1 MAKRRTIGKDP
12 LAANFSE
19 PGYSAEIVPIAI
31 AAAAPVPPK
40 PDAEPMVKRDPGPLV
55 LPTKARRVIG
65 GTLEILGGDFGLGDR
80 AIWPLR
86 PDGGVGFVA
95 PTGRRV
101 DLGQDLL
108 SLEAWPDRAEHRYLS
123 ATGWALVLASLGGVA
138 GLLAGGLRL
147 LEPRRMMLRITLSDG
162 SKLVARTDS
171 VTVQGLIAVA
181 ASKGGV
187 TGQPRFPPGD

>member
-12 LAANFSE
+12 LAANFSG
-19 PGYSAEIVPIAI
+19 PVYSAEIVPIAI
-31 AAAAPVPPK
+31 AAAAPIPPK
-40 PDAEPMVKRDPGPLV
+40 SDAEPMVKNDSGPFV
-55 LPTKARRVIG
+55 LPTKGHRVIG

-86 PDGGVGFVA
+86 PNGGIGFVA

-101 DLGQDLL
+101 DLGQDLV

-123 ATGWALVLASLGGVA
+123 AAGWALVLASLGGVA
-138 GLLAGGLRL
+138 GLFAGGLRL
-147 LEPRRMMLRITLSDG
+147 LEPRRIILRMTLSDG

-171 VTVQGLIAVA
+171 VTVQGLTAFA
-181 ASKGGV
+181 ASKGAV
-187 TGQPRFPPGD
+187 TGQPRFRPDD